1 MLLKKSTYFILVIIF
16 LSMFIPLIVC
26 SQNDSPPVDSS
37 LNKATLAND
46 TSAVVQDTSQTGK
59 IAGTKEQSLYPM
71 SPERKAKLISY
82 SRFNNIWR
90 FVDFLVGIG
99 ILCLILFTGLSAK
112 LRDWAQVVHKKFFVV
127 WFYLIL
133 FLLVNYIFN
142 FPFDIYRNFFVENQ
156 YGFNHLTFWG
166 WWKEGLLSLGLTMI
180 IGIIPL
186 WFLYRL
192 MEKLKRWW
200 LWFSLGAI
208 PFLVFFIIIAPVVIS
223 PLFNKFEPL
232 KNKELKQMLL
242 QEANKAGIEGAKVF
256 QVNASKQSS
265 KINAYVTGLLG
276 TKRIVLYDNL
286 IDNFTPEEIKFVMG
300 HEMGHYVM
308 HHVWKGLL
316 VAILFILFALWL
328 TNKTIYPVINRFKTK
343 LKFDRL
349 SDIAS
354 LPLILLY
361 FIIISF
367 VFDPVTNGL
376 SRHFEHQADIFGMNI
391 SGVSGEVAAK
401 AFDKLSV
408 YNLADPDPNP
418 IIEFWFYDHPALK
431 KRMEFVRHYHQTK

>member
-1 MLLKKSTYFILVIIF
+1 MPLKKSVCFILVIVF
-16 LSMFIPLIVC
+16 FSLFVPLIVF
-26 SQNDSPPVDSS
+26 SQNNSNAMDSS
-37 LNKATLAND
+37 GRQATLTKD
-46 TSAVVQDTSQTGK
+46 TSSVVQDTSQTGK
-59 IAGTKEQSLYPM
+59 ITGTTKQSLYPM

-90 FVDFLVGIG
+90 IVDFLVGIG

-112 LRDWAQVVHKKFFVV
+112 LRDWAQVAHKKFFVV

-133 FLLVNYIFN
+133 FLSVNYIFN
-142 FPFDIYRNFFVENQ
+142 FPFDFYRNFIVENQ

-166 WWKEGLLSLGLTMI
+166 WWKENLLGLVLTMI

-208 PFLVFFIIIAPVVIS
+208 PFLVFFIVIAPVVIS

-232 KNKELKQMLL
+232 KDKQLEQVILK
-242 QEANKAGIEGAKVF
+242 EANKAGIEGAHIF

-265 KINAYVTGLLG
+265 KVNAYVTGLLG

-286 IDNFTPEEIKFVMG
+286 IDNFTTDEIRFVLG

-308 HHVWKGLL
+308 NHVWKGLL
-316 VAILFILFALWL
+316 AAILFILFALWL
-328 TNKTIYPVINRFKTK
+328 TNKTIYPVINRFKTRF
-343 LKFDRL
+343 KFNQL

-354 LPLILLY
+354 LPLIILY
-361 FIIISF
+361 FTIISF
-367 VFDPVTNGL
+367 IFDPITNGL
-376 SRHFEHQADIFGMNI
+376 SRHFEHQADMFGMNI

-431 KRMEFVRHYHQTK
+431 KRMEFVRHYHPTK